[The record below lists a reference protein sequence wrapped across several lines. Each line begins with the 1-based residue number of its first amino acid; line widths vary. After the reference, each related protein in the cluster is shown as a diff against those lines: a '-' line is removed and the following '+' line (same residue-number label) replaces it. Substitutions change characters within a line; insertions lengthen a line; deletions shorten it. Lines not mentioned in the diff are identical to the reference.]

1 VPNATRRNGWKRW
14 TEDDLRELR
23 DLARAQLPKEL
34 IGLRMGRSPEAVAQR
49 AWLEGLT
56 LPARRARTPAR
67 NPAPPEERVGS
78 GPARSALLHPG
89 PPCVP

>member
-1 VPNATRRNGWKRW
+1 VPNSTRRNGWKRW

-23 DLARAQLPKEL
+23 ELARAQLPKEL

-49 AWLEGLT
+49 AWLEGLA
-56 LPARRARTPAR
+56 LAGRRPRTPSRDPSAR
-67 NPAPPEERVGS
+67 EDGAGS
-78 GPARSALLHPG
+78 GSTPTALPPSA